1 MGCIWEWTD
10 WRYNRVHQGSI
21 CHKVDLVLFKDG
33 SGAGFKVGKVK
44 LHFEVHGLAF
54 SIISKCAI
62 NKHDPHSGYSVW
74 TPLNQN
80 ICIEA
85 AQILDT
91 LVYSEL
97 PDDTIAA
104 LLPLHWRMHW
114 CSWCSSSLQVIFA
127 GIAFFC
133 IASVAGHACLS
144 TWAWDICF
152 MEGKKVACSYL
163 NWIIMHLLEL
173 WYS

>member
-1 MGCIWEWTD
+1 MNYFSDTPNPET
-10 WRYNRVHQGSI
+10 QLS
-21 CHKVDLVLFKDG
+21 KDG

-54 SIISKCAI
+54 SIISECAI

-80 ICIEA
+80 ICIEV

-104 LLPLHWRMHW
+104 LLPLHARSQGWKKNN
-114 CSWCSSSLQVIFA
+114 
-127 GIAFFC
+127 
-133 IASVAGHACLS
+133 SVTCVPEHKFRCLKVRGDNYS
-144 TWAWDICF
+144 EECTDAVDAHHPCHQPKK
-152 MEGKKVACSYL
+152 GKAK
-163 NWIIMHLLEL
+163 
-173 WYS
+173 